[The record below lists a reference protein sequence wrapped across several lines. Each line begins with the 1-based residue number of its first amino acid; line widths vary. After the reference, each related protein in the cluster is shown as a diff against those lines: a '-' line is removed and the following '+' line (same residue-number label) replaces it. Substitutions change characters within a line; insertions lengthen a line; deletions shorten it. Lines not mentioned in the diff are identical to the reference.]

1 MVRRGRDGYRPHH
14 HQVLIR
20 VVMGN
25 GEGKVVNSA
34 YDATSS
40 PTTFQVGVRSI
51 TPRRA
56 PAPVPGP
63 WSGPGI
69 ALPKDRLQPRI
80 RRAKGIRGDPAL
92 RHEVSPAGG
101 TPQHD
106 PSGAIRRLTAPKV
119 GRAGR
124 QHRCNLVVNRIEP
137 FQGEVTDGA
146 DRAKAPLRPQH
157 VERNAP
163 LVQRGEKA
171 AKGVVQRVDL

>member
-1 MVRRGRDGYRPHH
+1 MVWRRRDDSGPYTD
-14 HQVLIR
+14 QVLIR

-25 GEGKVVNSA
+25 GEGKVMNSA

-69 ALPKDRLQPRI
+69 ALPKDRLPPRN

-92 RHEVSPAGG
+92 RHDVSP
-101 TPQHD
+101 D
-106 PSGAIRRLTAPKV
+106 
-119 GRAGR
+119 
-124 QHRCNLVVNRIEP
+124 
-137 FQGEVTDGA
+137 
-146 DRAKAPLRPQH
+146 
-157 VERNAP
+157 
-163 LVQRGEKA
+163 
-171 AKGVVQRVDL
+171 